1 MSEATNYPD
10 VLGYITGGVRVDYGV
25 LQAAASVQP
34 NPAKAGT
41 PIDVTVVLQNATDAA
56 LEVLVVL
63 NVPERDL
70 TGMKGSFVAKV
81 QRLAIGMQPCEVGVL
96 KLPLLTQPGTAP
108 GLYRLSMQITAKAT
122 GKAARIRHPEGGG
135 EFYMGGMHRPAQQMI
150 EALRGLR
157 FSGGHAAKRG
167 FFGSTAPLL
176 ETHVTLQPGGLGKI
190 LDRQGDY
197 QPLWLR
203 RDLKEDPRVLLERH
217 RESLTTHV
225 LPSLDRTRLL
235 EPLTRRTQAV
245 FKQGGYELKPIEA
258 SLIARVMVRVLEY
271 ACTGQLGYG
280 RKFTPRPEYEV
291 ASLLEKPA
299 SASSRPN
306 LNWLDDLLALLEDDE
321 RAARFVSRFIPE
333 KCYDGLL
340 LDAFYY
346 SLGEVEEALGLNFG
360 DREDLEKIAEEWMA
374 KLDLGAMTFADVY
387 LPLVLAG
394 AAVFDDVLLSDEN
407 VRELLEQI
415 EVLQEERADERTE
428 ANAALFDMLRDIH
441 GKALLKYGLLTR

>member
-1 MSEATNYPD
+1 MTEATNYPD
-10 VLGYITGGVRVDYGV
+10 VLGYITKGVRLDYGV

-34 NPAKAGT
+34 DPAKAGT
-41 PIDVTVVLQNATDAA
+41 PIDVTVVLQNATDAP

-70 TGMKGSFVAKV
+70 TGLKGSFVAKV
-81 QRLAIGMQPCEVGVL
+81 QRLVIGMQPCEVGVL

-108 GLYRLSMQITAKAT
+108 GLYRLSMQVTVKAT
-122 GKAARIRHPEGGG
+122 GKATRIRQPEGGG
-135 EFYMGGMHRPAQQMI
+135 EFYMGGLHRPAQQMI
-150 EALRGLR
+150 ESLRGLR
-157 FSGGHAAKRG
+157 FSGGPAAKRG
-167 FFGSTAPLL
+167 LFGSSTPLL

-197 QPLWLR
+197 QSLWLR

-217 RESLTTHV
+217 RESLMNHV

-235 EPLTRRTQAV
+235 DPLTKRTQIV
-245 FKQGGYELKPIEA
+245 FKQAGYELKPIEA

-271 ACTGQLGYG
+271 ACIGQLSFG

-291 ASLLEKPA
+291 APLLEKSGA
-299 SASSRPN
+299 TTRPN
-306 LNWLDDLLALLEDDE
+306 LHWLDDLLALLEDDE
-321 RAARFVSRFIPE
+321 RAARFISRFIPE

-340 LDAFYY
+340 LDSFYF
-346 SLGEVEEALGLNFG
+346 SLGEVEQALGLSFG
-360 DREDLEKIAEEWMA
+360 DREELEKIAEEWLA
-374 KLDLGAMTFADVY
+374 KLDLASMTFADVY

-394 AAVFDDVLLSDEN
+394 AAIFDDVLLPDEN
-407 VRELLEQI
+407 VKELLGQLES
-415 EVLQEERADERTE
+415 LREERAEEHTE

-441 GKALLKYGLLTR
+441 DKAVRKYGLLTR

>member
-1 MSEATNYPD
+1 MSEATNFPD
-10 VLGYITGGVRVDYGV
+10 VLGYITKGVRLDYGV
-25 LQAAASVQP
+25 LQAAAAVQP
-34 NPAKAGT
+34 DPAKAGT
-41 PIDVTVVLQNATDAA
+41 PIDVTVVLQNATDAP

-70 TGMKGSFVAKV
+70 AGLKGSFVAKV

-108 GLYRLSMQITAKAT
+108 GLYRLSMQVTAKAT
-122 GKAARIRHPEGGG
+122 GKASRIRQPDGGG
-135 EFYMGGMHRPAQQMI
+135 EFYMGGMHRHIQQMI
-150 EALRGLR
+150 EALRGLH
-157 FSGGHAAKRG
+157 FTGGQAAKRG
-167 FFGSTAPLL
+167 LFGSAAPLL

-197 QPLWLR
+197 QSLWLR

-217 RESLTTHV
+217 REALTAHV

-235 EPLTRRTQAV
+235 EPLTKRTQAV
-245 FKQGGYELKPIEA
+245 FTQAGYELKPIEA

-271 ACTGQLGYG
+271 ACTGQLSYG

-291 ASLLEKPA
+291 ASLLEKPGA
-299 SASSRPN
+299 PRPS
-306 LNWLDDLLALLEDDE
+306 LHWLDDMLALLEDDE

-340 LDAFYY
+340 RDAFFY
-346 SLGEVEEALGLNFG
+346 SLGEVEQALGLNFG
-360 DREDLEKIAEEWMA
+360 DREELEKIAEEWMA
-374 KLDLGAMTFADVY
+374 KVDLASMTFADVY

-394 AAVFDDVLLSDEN
+394 AAIFDEVLLPDEN
-407 VRELLEQI
+407 VKELLEQL
-415 EVLQEERADERTE
+415 ENLREERAEEHTE

-441 GKALLKYGLLTR
+441 DKALRKYGLLTR